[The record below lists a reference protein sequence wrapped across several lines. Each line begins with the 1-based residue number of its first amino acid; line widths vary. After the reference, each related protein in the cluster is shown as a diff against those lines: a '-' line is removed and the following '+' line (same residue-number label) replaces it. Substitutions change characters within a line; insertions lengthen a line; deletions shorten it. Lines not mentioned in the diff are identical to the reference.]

1 MAFFDGWGRDVVT
14 RRAEVLTRAVAAA
27 DVAGLIARG
36 VIGTFSKPSSLFC
49 RLSPTGDT
57 RFANSPKRS
66 MGHVLGA
73 KKGIFQIRGR
83 GRLTVFGGRAGS
95 CQSLPKRSPWG
106 RLGSVLDTCNRL
118 RRTRG
123 DFHRCTHISKVL
135 CALWLWT
142 MILQNFGSRA
152 LWRAP
157 STAAC
162 GVGDYPTPDL
172 SRRESGSRSASE
184 KSVQFGPDGAPFP

>member
-1 MAFFDGWGRDVVT
+1 MRPRTQQYSSQGAPPAENSGALRASVHLMAFFDGWGRDVVT

-73 KKGIFQIRGR
+73 KKRNFLIRGAEATR
-83 GRLTVFGGRAGS
+83 PHASRAGLILS
-95 CQSLPKRSPWG
+95 IPAKQVS
-106 RLGSVLDTCNRL
+106 LGSPRVGTIHVQSPTPHTPPLQSFL
-118 RRTRG
+118 V
-123 DFHRCTHISKVL
+123 ISL
-135 CALWLWT
+135 SRPLGLAIFLPW
-142 MILQNFGSRA
+142 FASRA
-152 LWRAP
+152 L
-157 STAAC
+157 
-162 GVGDYPTPDL
+162 
-172 SRRESGSRSASE
+172 REH
-184 KSVQFGPDGAPFP
+184 